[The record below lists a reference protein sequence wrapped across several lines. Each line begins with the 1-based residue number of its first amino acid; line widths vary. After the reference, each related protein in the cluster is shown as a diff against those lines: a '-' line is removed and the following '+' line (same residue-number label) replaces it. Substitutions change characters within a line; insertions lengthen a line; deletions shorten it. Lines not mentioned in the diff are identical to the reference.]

1 MHLTNKF
8 HSHSHTYTHEVSSCQ
23 MSFTLCLL
31 SILATLHCVAG
42 EVKEILYLGTTAAT
56 PPNPIVGDT
65 CKAYFT
71 CFLIFLLL
79 MLWFERIK

>member
-31 SILATLHCVAG
+31 SILVTLHCVAG
-42 EVKEILYLGTTAAT
+42 EVKRIYYFGTTAA
-56 PPNPIVGDT
+56 PEPNPIVGDT
-65 CKAYFT
+65 CKTYFN
-71 CFLIFLLL
+71 CFFLICLLL
-79 MLWFERIK
+79 LF